1 VGLPIVLP
9 RSEHT
14 LSRRDIDPDALKV
27 MYRLQQLGHTAYLVG
42 GSVRDLLL
50 GRRPKDFDIGTSA
63 LPHDIKRAFR
73 NCWIIG
79 RRFRLAHVKFGT
91 KTIEVATFRR
101 QIQLEAAEEV
111 ATEHL
116 NAGQLNGD
124 EASNGDAKPL
134 PAQAPP
140 SRDLLIERDNQYGTP
155 EEDAF
160 RRDFTI
166 NGLFYDPAERTVI
179 DYVGGIEDLRAG
191 VVRSIGDPIMR
202 FQEDPVRMLR
212 AIVMSERLEFKLDPL
227 VIEALDKIGPHIRH
241 AAPARLLEE
250 YYKILRSGAAERV
263 FQGLARACLVEHIS
277 SEMEEGLCEE
287 FFESLSRLDAY
298 RLRFD
303 TAPDTLTNTILLG
316 SLLVPLGMLDQAH
329 RRYGIVQQFF
339 PALGRL
345 PLPRKDVERL
355 THLLSLQPRLSDL
368 DAPARAQQSL
378 LHRGIFRDALTWFEI
393 YGDHPAAV
401 RHWHA
406 LRNDTPPPP
415 PGNGNSYPGDSG
427 NGNGNDADDH
437 RRRRRRRRRRSYR
450 TPLQQ

>member
-1 VGLPIVLP
+1 
-9 RSEHT
+9 
-14 LSRRDIDPDALKV
+14 

-101 QIQLEAAEEV
+101 QIQLEAAEE
-111 ATEHL
+111 
-116 NAGQLNGD
+116 NAAEQLNGNGD
-124 EASNGDAKPL
+124 DASGDAKPL
-134 PAQAPP
+134 PPMAPP

-191 VVRSIGDPIMR
+191 AVRSIGDPVMR

-212 AIVMSERLEFKLDPL
+212 AIVMSERLEFKLDAL

-263 FQGLARACLVEHIS
+263 FSGLARASLIEHIS
-277 SEMEEGLCEE
+277 PEMEEGLSEE

-303 TAPDTLTNTILLG
+303 TAPETLTNTILLG

-329 RRYGIVQQFF
+329 RRYGIQQQYY

-378 LHRGIFRDALTWFEI
+378 VHRGVFRDALTWFEI
-393 YGDHPAAV
+393 YGDHPAAA

-406 LRNDTPPPP
+406 LRNETPPPQSP
-415 PGNGNSYPGDSG
+415 NGNYAGGQGHDH
-427 NGNGNDADDH
+427 DDQ

-450 TPLQQ
+450 TMLQQ